1 MTAADRQFSM
11 AELNA
16 IFGTTPGR
24 IQLQM
29 SLASTHSE
37 RLRLVEDAIDYI
49 AQEFTKT
56 RQHRQEMSED
66 ALSLDIILGL
76 KCMGIQASHDT
87 QYGGHCD
94 IVVEAKD
101 EFLWIAEAKI
111 HNAYDWLLQGFEQL
125 DRRYAT
131 GLPGQDAGEMI
142 IYCKGQRADQVTT
155 EWLRRLGEAR
165 PDVTIEVCNGDPLVR
180 RSVHTHSGTGSQ
192 FKVRHRTIPLYF
204 SPTV

>member
-1 MTAADRQFSM
+1 MTADHQYSM

-37 RLRLVEDAIDYI
+37 RLKLVEGAIDYL

-56 RQHRQEMSED
+56 RQVRQDMSED
-66 ALSLDIILGL
+66 ALSIEIVIGL

-101 EFLWIAEAKI
+101 DFLWIAEAKI
-111 HNAYDWLLQGFEQL
+111 HRAYDWLLQGFEQL
-125 DRRYAT
+125 DKRYAT

-142 IYCKGQRADQVTT
+142 IYCKGQRADQVTE
-155 EWLRRLGEAR
+155 EWHRRLAEAR
-165 PDVTIEVCNGDPLVR
+165 PDVTFEALGDDPLVR
-180 RSVHTHSGTGSQ
+180 RSTHTHTGTGAP
-192 FKVRHRTIPLYF
+192 FKVRHKTIPLYF
-204 SPTV
+204 KPEV